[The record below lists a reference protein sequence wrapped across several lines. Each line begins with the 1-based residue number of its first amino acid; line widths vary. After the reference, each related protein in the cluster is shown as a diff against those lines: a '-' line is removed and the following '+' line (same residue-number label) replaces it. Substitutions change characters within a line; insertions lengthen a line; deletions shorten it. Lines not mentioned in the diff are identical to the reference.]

1 MKIGRLDQ
9 QNSID
14 DNNLIQVNTA
24 TYHSSNRKKG
34 KFQQPF
40 YGHFHQSYGQGNH
53 QPNTLSGQ
61 SHFGENPVNM
71 KFQQYASTQDANM
84 TSHQS
89 KATPLEASLNVR
101 FARN

>member
-40 YGHFHQSYGQGNH
+40 YGHFHQSYGQGNQ

-61 SHFGENPVNM
+61 SHFGENPVHM
-71 KFQQYASTQDANM
+71 KFQQYASTQNANM